1 MRRTTVSHEL
11 YRLIDANL
19 NRAAEGLRVLGELAR
34 FVSDDYRLADT
45 AREIRQ
51 ALHPAVTGQTGSRPG
66 PISERDS
73 EGDVGRQFSFDRHH
87 SLVELCRANAR
98 RAEESLRVL
107 EESCRTTDVGAAQRL
122 SRLRYRTY
130 TLEKDLVDRLAPHDV
145 ARKLEFALYV
155 VLGRE
160 QSRGRDFL
168 EVTRAAIA
176 GGAGAIQ
183 LRDKE
188 MGKRE
193 LLEWAKRLRDVTA
206 ESDVT
211 FMVND
216 HIDIALASGADGV
229 HLGQDDFPVA
239 EARRLVGPSM
249 VIGASS
255 HSLEQALRAQQE
267 GASYVNVGPIFPT
280 ATKKGGHP
288 PVGPELIGTV
298 LKHIVVPITTM
309 GGIDLSN
316 VDLVLAQGARRVAV
330 VSAVVGAEDI
340 TAAATALRARIDAAI
355 QAGTE

>member
-1 MRRTTVSHEL
+1 VSHEL
-11 YRLIDANL
+11 HRLIDANL

-34 FVSDDYRLADT
+34 FVADDYQLADT

-51 ALHPAVTGQTGSRPG
+51 ALHRVLAGWPDSRREA
-66 PISERDS
+66 ISMRDS
-73 EGDVGRQFSFDRHH
+73 ESDVGRRFSADRHH
-87 SLVELCRANAR
+87 SVMDLCRANAR
-98 RAEESLRVL
+98 RAEESVRVL
-107 EESCRTTDVGAAQRL
+107 EESLRTVDVEAAQRL
-122 SRLRYRTY
+122 SELRYRVY
-130 TLEKDLVDRLAPHDV
+130 TLEKRLVERLAPHDI

-155 VLGRE
+155 VLGRD

-168 EVTRAAIA
+168 EVARAAIA

-206 ESDVT
+206 ESGVT
-211 FMVND
+211 FVVND
-216 HIDIALASGADGV
+216 HLDVALASGADGV
-229 HLGQDDFPVA
+229 HLGQDDFPIA
-239 EARRLVGPSM
+239 EARRLTGPSM
-249 VIGASS
+249 IIGASS
-255 HSLEQALRAQQE
+255 HSLDEALRAQRQ

-298 LKHIVVPITTM
+298 LEHVAVPITTM
-309 GGIDLSN
+309 GGINLSN

-340 TAAATALRARIDAAI
+340 TAAAAALRARIDAST
-355 QAGTE
+355 QRGTAY

>member
-1 MRRTTVSHEL
+1 VSRDL
-11 YRLIDANL
+11 DRLIDANV

-34 FVSDDYRLADT
+34 FVAEEYSLADA

-51 ALHPAVTGQTGSRPG
+51 SLHGILAGRPG
-66 PISERDS
+66 WAGKAIERRDS
-73 EGDVGRQFSFDRHH
+73 ESDVGRGFAAGRHR

-107 EESCRTTDVGAAQRL
+107 EESSRTTDVDLARRL
-122 SRLRYRTY
+122 AELRYGTY
-130 TLEKDLVDRLAPHDV
+130 TLEKRLVECLAPHDV
-145 ARKLEFALYV
+145 AHKLDFALYV

-160 QSRGRDFL
+160 QSHGRDYL

-188 MGKRE
+188 MGKRD
-193 LLEWAKRLRDVTA
+193 LIEWAKRLREVTG
-206 ESDVT
+206 ESGVT
-211 FMVND
+211 FTIND

-229 HLGQDDFPVA
+229 HLGRDDFPIA
-239 EARRLVGPSM
+239 EARRLMGPSLI
-249 VIGASS
+249 IGASS
-255 HSLEQALRAQQE
+255 HSLDQALRAERE

-298 LKHIVVPITTM
+298 LKQVSVPITTM
-309 GGIDLSN
+309 GGINLSN

-340 TAAATALRARIDAAI
+340 TAAAKALRARIDAARGQEI
-355 QAGTE
+355 Q